1 MPRFN
6 FFREKSCNTVPQ
18 REREREKKRA
28 GEGGRKRE
36 RERDISKL
44 QHSMSRIP
52 SKKLVSSSTVEW
64 ARVEMKPKYVMYPS
78 NMYRTQARRP
88 DASQLLH
95 TE

>member
-28 GEGGRKRE
+28 GEGGRK